1 MISRGHVTLD
11 SPIDLSRVRVLLIDN
26 NPYWLRLLAS
36 VLGSFGVRDQARCGS
51 VADAKRVAAS
61 QSFDLVIT
69 DCHLP
74 DLDGYDFVHWL
85 RRSGH
90 ESNAFIPV
98 IIVTSHTQRSKV
110 AKGRDCGA
118 NYVVAKPLKPG
129 VLLDRLVWVA
139 RDRRPFVK
147 AGEYV
152 GPDRRWKADP
162 PPEGSD
168 RRSGEEPR
176 RVGRSRAA

>member
-1 MISRGHVTLD
+1 MLNQGQLTLD
-11 SPIDLSRVRVLLIDN
+11 SRLNLSRVRVLLVDN

-36 VLGSFGVRDQARCGS
+36 VLGSFGVRDQARCMS
-51 VADAKRVAAS
+51 VDDARRVLAT
-61 QSFDLVIT
+61 QMFDLVIT

-90 ESNAFIPV
+90 DNATIPV

-110 AKGRDCGA
+110 AKARDCGA
-118 NYVVAKPLKPG
+118 NYIVAKPLQPAI
-129 VLLDRLVWVA
+129 LLDRLVWVA
-139 RDRRPFVK
+139 RDRRPFVE

-162 PPEGSD
+162 PPEGVGD
-168 RRSGEEPR
+168 RRRGEDT
-176 RVGRSRAA
+176 RAA